1 MIFKMANHG
10 QLREINAT
18 DQEIEIFEIVKE
30 MAAQEDL
37 ELCRKSDNYVTAALG
52 DWDLARIK
60 CTERAKWIQFPAIEA
75 ASKKHRIASTNDVR
89 DMADLVD
96 NSLAHIRKYSK

>member
-1 MIFKMANHG
+1 MIFKMVNHG
-10 QLREINAT
+10 QLRDLNAT

-30 MAAQEDL
+30 MAAPENV
-37 ELCRKSDNYVTAALG
+37 ELCRRSDNYVTVALG

-60 CTERAKWIQFPAIEA
+60 YTERAKWIQFPAIEA